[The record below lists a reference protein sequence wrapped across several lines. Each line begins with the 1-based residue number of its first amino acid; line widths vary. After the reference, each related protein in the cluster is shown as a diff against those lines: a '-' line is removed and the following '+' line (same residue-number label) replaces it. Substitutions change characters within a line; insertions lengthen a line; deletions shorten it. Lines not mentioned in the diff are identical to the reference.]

1 MKDLSLAGRRSVV
14 MITVNEKWDAW
25 KSAFKYFKIILK
37 RDDQEERNM
46 ALKKNELTKE
56 QAKVFTEMRK
66 YHKEVNNTLVRSGE
80 FAVASI
86 YPEYDRMVFP
96 PTVSTNEKLFDW
108 MAARADVNEINHL
121 YGAEGVRISCTHQ
134 SFNRKYMTVCSA
146 VIGLLKIDPDIR
158 KVTGRYDGELGCDV
172 LNIVSDSWV
181 LRIVYNGNLEG
192 FHYIETMKKSNK
204 KVTGNPYQAIRTV

>member
-1 MKDLSLAGRRSVV
+1 
-14 MITVNEKWDAW
+14 
-25 KSAFKYFKIILK
+25 
-37 RDDQEERNM
+37 M

-66 YHKEVNNTLVRSGE
+66 YHKEINDTLVRSGE
-80 FAVASI
+80 FAVARI

-121 YGAEGVRISCTHQ
+121 YGGQGIRISCTHQ

-158 KVTGRYDGELGCDV
+158 KVTGGYDGELGCDV
-172 LNIVSDSWV
+172 LTIVSTSWV
-181 LRIVYNGNLEG
+181 LKIVYNGNLEG
-192 FHYIETMKKSNK
+192 FHYIETMKKTAKRNQS
-204 KVTGNPYQAIRTV
+204 NPYQAKAR

>member
-1 MKDLSLAGRRSVV
+1 
-14 MITVNEKWDAW
+14 
-25 KSAFKYFKIILK
+25 
-37 RDDQEERNM
+37 M

-56 QAKVFTEMRK
+56 QAKVFSEMRK

-192 FHYIETMKKSNK
+192 FHYIETMKKTSRRLM
-204 KVTGNPYQAIRTV
+204 VNPYQAKAR